1 MKTLKFKTNVN
12 CGGCIAKVTPHLNK
26 LKGIDKWSVD
36 TTTPMKVLT
45 VETTTHPST
54 KWDRLHQ
61 NILPCKNFS
70 EHISL
75 PV

>member
-45 VETTTHPST
+45 VETSDLQPDTIIETLKT
-54 KWDRLHQ
+54 AGYKAEVAD
-61 NILPCKNFS
+61 
-70 EHISL
+70 
-75 PV
+75 